1 MFDIWLDEG
10 QVCAVL
16 RQGAAPS
23 ALFEEAKDGSG
34 DAGRISLTCCDHRVT

>member
-1 MFDIWLDEG
+1 VFDIWLDEG

-23 ALFEEAKDGSG
+23 ALFEEAKEWFRRFGKDQP
-34 DAGRISLTCCDHRVT
+34 DLL